1 MPLLTVTIS
10 NAVARITLENPPA
23 NVLSAALLKEL
34 EQCLDRIENDAAV
47 RVVIL
52 TGSGRFFCAGADI
65 QELVRLNTVQLG
77 TEFAERGQELFNRI
91 ERSPKPVVAAI
102 NGTCVGGGLEL
113 ALACHIRIAA
123 AEAML
128 ALPEVKLGLMPGFG
142 GTQRLPRIVGSSKAI
157 EMILTGESISA
168 EEALKI
174 GLLNRVVPVQKV
186 LAEAETMAGVI
197 ASHGAAAVRAGLQS
211 LSGAFERSF
220 AEGLASEAELFGQ
233 LCVTKE
239 KQESTQAFLE
249 KRQRKSVEAGAG
261 KTVAR
266 SS

>member
-10 NAVARITLENPPA
+10 NTVARITLENPPA
-23 NVLSAALLKEL
+23 NVLSAALLKDL
-34 EQCLDRIENDAAV
+34 GQSLDQVENDGAV

-65 QELVRLNTVQLG
+65 QELVHLNTVQLG

-91 ERSPKPVVAAI
+91 ERFPKPVVAAI

-157 EMILTGESISA
+157 EMILTADSISA

-186 LAEAETMAGVI
+186 LAEAEAMAGVI
-197 ASHGAAAVRAGLQS
+197 ASHGAAAVRAALQVVC
-211 LSGAFERSF
+211 GVRERSF
-220 AEGLASEAELFGQ
+220 ADGLAREAELFGQ

-239 KQESTQAFLE
+239 KQQATQAFLE
-249 KRQRKSVEAGAG
+249 KRLRRSVEAAAG
-261 KTVAR
+261 KAVGR
-266 SS
+266 PS

>member
-10 NAVARITLENPPA
+10 NAAARITLENPPA

-34 EQCLDRIENDAAV
+34 EHCLGEIENNAAV

-65 QELVRLNTVQLG
+65 QELVHLNTVQLG
-77 TEFAERGQELFNRI
+77 AEFAKRGQGLFNRI

-102 NGTCVGGGLEL
+102 NGTCFGGGLEL

-123 AEAML
+123 AGAML

-142 GTQRLPRIVGSSKAI
+142 GTQRLPRVVGPSKAT
-157 EMILTGESISA
+157 EMILTGNGVSA

-174 GLLNRVVPVQKV
+174 GLLSRVVPAQQVV
-186 LAEAETMAGVI
+186 AEAEAMAGSI
-197 ASHGAAAVRAGLQS
+197 ASHGAAAVGAALQAIS
-211 LSGAFERSF
+211 SGRERSF
-220 AEGLASEAELFGQ
+220 AEGLAREAELFGQ

-239 KQESTQAFLE
+239 KQEATQAFLD
-249 KRQRKSVEAGAG
+249 KRQPRRTGSEAG